1 MQQTG
6 LSQQSTLSRE
16 LEIHSPELASLI
28 TYPRY
33 SEGEYSA
40 RIKEMQALGVQSIFL
55 GGGKSIVNGASIAG
69 KGCVGLV
76 FKARLGDSLVALK
89 VRRTDAD
96 RDSMEREATLHRI
109 ANGVGVG
116 PEYAGHTD
124 NLVAMELVEGQSIG
138 DWIRLAGSKLEF
150 RRIARSV
157 LDQCYSLDS
166 AGLDHGELNRI
177 ARHVIISQSG
187 QPFIID
193 FESSS
198 TARRV
203 ANVTAAA
210 QSTMLYGGVA
220 KNSGVLLTAKDK
232 EAALASLRK
241 YKKERNDEN
250 YHAILESLG
259 IAF

>member
-16 LEIHSPELASLI
+16 LEIYSPELASLI
-28 TYPRY
+28 TYPRF
-33 SEGEYSA
+33 SEREYSA
-40 RIKEMQALGVQSIFL
+40 RISEMEALGVQSIIL

-76 FKARLGDSLVALK
+76 FRARRSDGIIALK

-96 RDSMEREATLHRI
+96 RDSMHREASLHQI
-109 ANGVGVG
+109 ANRAGVG
-116 PEYAGHTD
+116 PAYSGHTD
-124 NLVAMELVEGQSIG
+124 NHIAMELVEGQSIG
-138 DWIRLAGSKLEF
+138 DWIRSAGSTQEF
-150 RRIARSV
+150 IRIAKSV
-157 LDQCYSLDS
+157 LDQCYSLDM
-166 AGLDHGELNRI
+166 AGLDHGELNRL
-177 ARHVIISQSG
+177 ARHVIVSQSG

-193 FESSS
+193 FESAS
-198 TARRV
+198 TARRA

-210 QSTMLYGGVA
+210 QSMLLYGSVA
-220 KNSGVLLTAKDK
+220 NNSKRLVSVEDK

-241 YKKERNDEN
+241 YKKLRNEEN
-250 YHAILESLG
+250 YHAVLETLG